1 MDMKTLPAAPRVHVL
16 QVVGNGIVGGMETV
30 VMRLVERLPRDRFR
44 ISALCPYEGVFS
56 ERLRAL
62 GLECMAMP
70 MPEDPPWS
78 IVQALCG
85 LIEHSGVD
93 VLHAHLPNA
102 HLLAALA
109 GKLTGRPVLA
119 TIHGRQL
126 GMAELEVHRAAGT
139 HLCTVCRHS
148 QLHALGVG
156 ADPARLNC
164 IPNGVDTT
172 LFSPA
177 PQAAPAPSAGGDQ
190 APALRIGF
198 VGRLSPEK
206 APEAFVRA
214 ALLLRDRLPYAHFV
228 IYGDGPLRPT
238 VQALVARYQLES
250 RLEMAGV
257 HEDMPAVYRGLDVL
271 VSTSNS
277 EAMPLAVMEAMASGL
292 PVVAT
297 RVGGVPDL
305 VAHGSTGWL
314 VEAGNIDG
322 MAASIAQLCEN
333 PADRLRMGAA
343 GRARMVAGFD
353 LRDSVAATGDLLL
366 RLASRHPQA
375 AIASLHGNSGSNKGG
390 ERGKDS
396 GNNSS
401 KNLTTSS
408 IVSRPVEFQSGSAT
422 TIEPLGDK
430 PARSAALGALGK
442 DSS

>member
-1 MDMKTLPAAPRVHVL
+1 MDMKALPSATRVHVL

-70 MPEDPPWS
+70 MPEDPHWS
-78 IVQALCG
+78 AVQALCA
-85 LIEHSGVD
+85 LVEHSGVD

-109 GKLTGRPVLA
+109 GKLTGRPVVA
-119 TIHGRQL
+119 TIHGRQI
-126 GMAELEVHRAAGT
+126 GMGELEVHRAAGT

-148 QLHALGVG
+148 ELHALGVG
-156 ADPARLNC
+156 ADPARLSC

-172 LFSPA
+172 LFSPL
-177 PQAAPAPSAGGDQ
+177 PQPATAAAAALNGDE
-190 APALRIGF
+190 AAALRIGF

-214 ALLLRDRLPYAHFV
+214 ALLLRDRLPHAHFV
-228 IYGDGPLRPT
+228 IYGDGPLRPA
-238 VQALVARYQLES
+238 VQALLARYQLES
-250 RLEMAGV
+250 RVEMAGV
-257 HEDMPAVYRGLDVL
+257 REDMPAIYRGLDVL

-305 VAHGSTGWL
+305 IAHGSTGWL

-322 MAASIAQLCEN
+322 MASSIAQLCEN
-333 PADRLRMGAA
+333 PAERQRMGAA

-353 LRDSVAATGDLLL
+353 LRNSVAATSDLLL
-366 RLASRHPQA
+366 RLALRQPQPAVA
-375 AIASLHGNSGSNKGG
+375 AAHGKSGSNNS
-390 ERGKDS
+390 GK
-396 GNNSS
+396 NT
-401 KNLTTSS
+401 K
-408 IVSRPVEFQSGSAT
+408 
-422 TIEPLGDK
+422 EPAVLIQIGRD
-430 PARSAALGALGK
+430 AS
-442 DSS
+442 